1 MQGNARDS
9 LGVTREAVGADER
22 QAGFHGIENSAVEH
36 TVRVIVPSKDVI
48 QPGWR
53 AGGDFG
59 LRFKQAVAFPRTR
72 ADPATL
78 IQGGSS

>member
-22 QAGFHGIENSAVEH
+22 QASFHCTGKIIVEH

-59 LRFKQAVAFPRTR
+59 LRFKHAVAFLCNR